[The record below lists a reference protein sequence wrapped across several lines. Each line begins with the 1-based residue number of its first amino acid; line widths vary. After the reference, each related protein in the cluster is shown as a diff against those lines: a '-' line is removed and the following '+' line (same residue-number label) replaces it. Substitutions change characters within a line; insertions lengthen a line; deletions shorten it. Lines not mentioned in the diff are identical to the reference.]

1 MKKNKVF
8 KGQPGYF
15 LSRKKKLLTGSLAG
29 FLMMFLF
36 FVTGFII
43 YGTPKNLFSVLAVI
57 TVLPTT
63 KIYVQYMILPWKNN
77 ADREYLEKIKAE
89 YPDVDF
95 YAELLMTGLDKRY
108 EITYL
113 AIDKDENITA
123 YSGNPKSEKELFSKA
138 VVNFLNY
145 YNFDAKVKL
154 FTDIREFEKYLKKI
168 ETGKTSPTAEQKE
181 HMEVVF
187 EKVSIMSI

>member
-63 KIYVQYMILPWKNN
+63 KIYVQYMMLPWKNN

-154 FTDIREFEKYLKKI
+154 FTDIREFEKYLKK
-168 ETGKTSPTAEQKE
+168 
-181 HMEVVF
+181 
-187 EKVSIMSI
+187 

>member
-1 MKKNKVF
+1 M
-8 KGQPGYF
+8 
-15 LSRKKKLLTGSLAG
+15 
-29 FLMMFLF
+29 
-36 FVTGFII
+36 
-43 YGTPKNLFSVLAVI
+43 
-57 TVLPTT
+57 
-63 KIYVQYMILPWKNN
+63 
-77 ADREYLEKIKAE
+77 
-89 YPDVDF
+89 DF

-154 FTDIREFEKYLKKI
+154 FTDIREFEKHLKKI
-168 ETGKTSPTAEQKE
+168 ETGKTSPTPEQKE

>member
-1 MKKNKVF
+1 
-8 KGQPGYF
+8 
-15 LSRKKKLLTGSLAG
+15 
-29 FLMMFLF
+29 MM
-36 FVTGFII
+36 
-43 YGTPKNLFSVLAVI
+43 
-57 TVLPTT
+57 
-63 KIYVQYMILPWKNN
+63 LPWKNN

-154 FTDIREFEKYLKKI
+154 LPISESLKNI
-168 ETGKTSPTAEQKE
+168 
-181 HMEVVF
+181 
-187 EKVSIMSI
+187 